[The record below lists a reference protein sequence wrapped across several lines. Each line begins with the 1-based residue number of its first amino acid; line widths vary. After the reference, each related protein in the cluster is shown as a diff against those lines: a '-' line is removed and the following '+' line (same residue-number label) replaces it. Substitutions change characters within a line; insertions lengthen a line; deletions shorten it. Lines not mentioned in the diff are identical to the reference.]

1 MGLRNFRMY
10 PYAGDIWWQCLQY
23 CHYRP
28 PYSVWNLWK
37 LYTCKYR
44 GHYLC
49 KSLGQGFC
57 YMPSTFI
64 NMMGMEHYFILWVI
78 FEIDLL
84 QSLFVVYLA
93 GLIFYSYLYFLMLYR
108 KQGLHTS
115 KGQLLRWDQ
124 HGTLQIQYSVKIHY
138 KNKFIFFMAI
148 KYLSF
153 SHMLSLYFY
162 HIDKTKYSDFW
173 SV

>member
-49 KSLGQGFC
+49 KNLGQGFC

-64 NMMGMEHYFILWVI
+64 NMMGMEHYFILWII

-93 GLIFYSYLYFLMLYR
+93 GLIFYNSLFFNALQKAKIAYIKRTTIMMGSAWYTTNTIL
-108 KQGLHTS
+108 S
-115 KGQLLRWDQ
+115 KDP
-124 HGTLQIQYSVKIHY
+124 LQE
-138 KNKFIFFMAI
+138 
-148 KYLSF
+148 
-153 SHMLSLYFY
+153 
-162 HIDKTKYSDFW
+162 
-173 SV
+173 